1 MEPVFMMLGQSAA
14 VAACMAIDKKV
25 PVQHV
30 NIRKLQAELKNNPL
44 ADGSTGEI
52 LIDNDETTAVSING
66 DWKRMPNFAGC
77 YGPSLLE
84 DSAAKAGDYVRFT
97 PSIKKAGNYKLYVY
111 VVKSKGT
118 SADINVIINTNLN
131 TATERKIDL
140 NSLDIQ
146 GQTEGA
152 WVPMGSYHF
161 AKGNSGSAEIICKNP
176 GTGILADAVLFIPAK
191 R

>member
-1 MEPVFMMLGQSAA
+1 MMLGQSAA
-14 VAACMAIDKKV
+14 VAACLAIEDKC
-25 PVQHV
+25 PVQEV
-30 NIRKLQAELKNNPL
+30 NVQEIQSELKNNPL
-44 ADGSTGEI
+44 ADGSKPEI
-52 LIDNDETTAVSING
+52 LIDNDDTGAVSIKG

-84 DSAAKAGDYVRFT
+84 NSAAKAGDYVKFT
-97 PSIKKAGNYKLYVY
+97 PSVKKTGNYRLYVY

-118 SADINVIINTNLN
+118 SADIHVIINSNLN
-131 TATERKIDL
+131 TATQQTIDL

-161 AKGNSGSAEIICKNP
+161 AKGNSASAEIICKNP
-176 GTGILADAVLFIPAK
+176 GTGILADAVLFIPEK